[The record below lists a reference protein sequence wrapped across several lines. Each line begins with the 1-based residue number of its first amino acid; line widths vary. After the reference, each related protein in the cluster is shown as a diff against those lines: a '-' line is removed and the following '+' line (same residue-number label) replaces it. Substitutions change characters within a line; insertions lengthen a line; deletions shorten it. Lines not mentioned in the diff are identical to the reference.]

1 MTYWAKGADRSQ
13 QFTAAQRF
21 WSGWDLMWRSCHW
34 ARMCGYAE
42 AVLAAAWREGLT
54 HWLPFLSHCLCDNK
68 IRGYHHTNDTQL
80 KFRLLVIGRLL
91 DNYWYLLI
99 TVVNPHVKMTWCDSS
114 VKIIWCSFTCLK
126 RMCVCSFSIY
136 WRDTFPWISKL
147 DILLHSH
154 CYALFDGSVKDWTT
168 RLNLQMF

>member
-54 HWLPFLSHCLCDNK
+54 HWLPFLSHCLCDNI

-168 RLNLQMF
+168 R